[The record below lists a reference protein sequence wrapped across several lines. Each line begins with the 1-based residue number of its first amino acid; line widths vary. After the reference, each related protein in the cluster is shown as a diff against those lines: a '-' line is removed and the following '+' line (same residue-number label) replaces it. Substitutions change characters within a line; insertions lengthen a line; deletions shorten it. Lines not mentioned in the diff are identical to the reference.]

1 LVLLCRDP
9 SIRSRE
15 IDSLRIE
22 NITGDD
28 VELPV
33 AGPGGR
39 SYAFI
44 IDWHIRLLLALF
56 WLLIAT
62 LVLRVRHYTS
72 LNAMSF
78 VVFGIPALIY
88 LLYHPV
94 VELAMGGQTPG
105 KRMAG
110 VRIVARNGQPPSIGA
125 ILTRNVFR
133 LIDSLPAFYTV
144 GLLSTIVTRDSVR
157 IGDLAAGT
165 VLVYLPV
172 NSRKASQ
179 RQAVLATQ
187 TRLAPDEA
195 ELVSDV
201 IERWPQLAPATR
213 RQLAVKLL
221 VRAGLPATDMD
232 NFDDARLAAALRD
245 LLVPQR

>member
-1 LVLLCRDP
+1 M
-9 SIRSRE
+9 
-15 IDSLRIE
+15 
-22 NITGDD
+22 D
-28 VELPV
+28 VELPL

-44 IDWHIRLLLALF
+44 IDWHIRV
-56 WLLIAT
+56 LIAICWMPIAM
-62 LVLRVRHYTS
+62 LIVAVADVSAVGVRGVKVL
-72 LNAMSF
+72 L
-78 VVFGIPALIY
+78 FGPAVLIY

-105 KRMAG
+105 KRIAG
-110 VRIVARNGQPPSIGA
+110 VRVVTRLGQPPSMVA
-125 ILTRNVFR
+125 ILIRNVFR

-144 GLLSTIVTRDSVR
+144 GLLSTIVTRDNVR

-165 VLVYLPV
+165 VLINLPGT
-172 NSRKASQ
+172 SRKAAR

-201 IERWPQLAPATR
+201 IERWPQLERATR
-213 RQLAVKLL
+213 RELALRLLTRAGWPAADIDSLDDAQLATALSNLL
-221 VRAGLPATDMD
+221 GP
-232 NFDDARLAAALRD
+232 
-245 LLVPQR
+245 PG